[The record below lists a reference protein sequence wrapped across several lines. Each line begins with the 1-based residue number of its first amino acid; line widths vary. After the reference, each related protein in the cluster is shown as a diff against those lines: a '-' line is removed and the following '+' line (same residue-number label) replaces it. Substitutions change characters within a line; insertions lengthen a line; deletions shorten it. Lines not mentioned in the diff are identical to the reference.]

1 MAEVRSWLKKQ
12 LSLILLVLVGAGFL
26 MIMIE
31 LLMTEHFNGAQ
42 QIGFFAAL
50 FGFALTVH
58 GVIARPK
65 TQSYL
70 AILFLCLALFGF
82 VGVFEHYGVRKA
94 KEILNMMQATTLSS
108 PDAAGGEVRRRII
121 SPPLL
126 APLSLSGLALLGMIA
141 LLASE
146 ETVRKEV

>member
-1 MAEVRSWLKKQ
+1 MADFRSWLNKQ
-12 LSLILLVLVGAGFL
+12 LSLILLVLVGGGFL

-42 QIGFFAAL
+42 QVGFFAAL
-50 FGFALTVH
+50 FGLALTAH
-58 GVIARPK
+58 SVIAKPK

-82 VGVFEHYGVRKA
+82 IGVFEHYGTRKA
-94 KEILNMMQATTLSS
+94 KEILNMMQATTLNS
-108 PDAAGGEVRRRII
+108 PDAAGGEGRPRII

-126 APLSLSGLALLGMIA
+126 APLSLSGLALLGVVA
-141 LLASE
+141 LLAGQ
-146 ETVRKEV
+146 ETVRKDA